1 MGYYINVVHSM
12 IDNGT
17 YHKWEHSGKPIP
29 VLIASI
35 IYNGDAIHVIF
46 NMGYIVILFCYI
58 NHIIHY
64 HLVTYIC
71 IV

>member
-46 NMGYIVILFCYI
+46 NMVLLYQPYHPLSSSNILMY
-58 NHIIHY
+58 
-64 HLVTYIC
+64 C
-71 IV
+71 IMW